1 MYIYKCTA
9 RMKDKGGGRERRT
22 ITKTIETERGGKWA
36 ELNAAK
42 RRNTPPI
49 FFSFPT
55 TTIHVRTVIVYF
67 VLALRSAFRNEL
79 SYGAKTP
86 IDTVC
91 ITPVCND
98 RCLRVCAILSPS
110 LPLSRSHVRRISRGN
125 RMCPVP
131 SIRTHPCSTLSEDQ
145 V

>member
-1 MYIYKCTA
+1 MEDDNEND
-9 RMKDKGGGRERRT
+9 RDGGGR
-22 ITKTIETERGGKWA
+22 GKWA

-55 TTIHVRTVIVYF
+55 TTIRSYREHTVIVYF

-110 LPLSRSHVRRISRGN
+110 LPLSLSCSHVRRISRGN